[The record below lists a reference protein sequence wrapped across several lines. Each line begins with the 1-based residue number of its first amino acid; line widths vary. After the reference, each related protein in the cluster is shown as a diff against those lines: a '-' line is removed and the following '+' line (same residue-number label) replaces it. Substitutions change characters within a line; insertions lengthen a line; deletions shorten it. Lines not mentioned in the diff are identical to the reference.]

1 MAILDPWTLEFVSSS
16 EEQTMRLGVRLGE
29 LLQPGDL
36 LCLSG
41 ELGAGKTALARGVGR
56 GWGTTL
62 RVTSP
67 TFVVVNEYPRLHDGR
82 ILYHLDC
89 YRLHTPG
96 DVFTTGLEDILAGT
110 EAAMVEWP
118 EHIEKWLQVDHLWI
132 SLTTISDTRRK
143 MQIKAQ
149 GERSQKLLEE
159 FKKNAF
165 GV

>member
-1 MAILDPWTLEFVSSS
+1 MAILDPWTLDFVSSS
-16 EEQTMRLGVRLGE
+16 EEQTLRLGVRLGE

-56 GWGTTL
+56 GWGATL

-82 ILYHLDC
+82 VLYHLDC
-89 YRLHTPG
+89 YRLEGPG
-96 DVFTTGLEDILAGT
+96 DVFTAGLEDLLAEPNT
-110 EAAMVEWP
+110 VMVEWP
-118 EHIEKWLQVDHLWI
+118 ERIEKWLRPDRLWV
-132 SLTTISDTRRK
+132 SLTYASETRRK
-143 MQIKAQ
+143 MQMKAQ
-149 GERSQKLLEE
+149 GDRAQKLLED
-159 FKKNAF
+159 FKKSAF

>member
-1 MAILDPWTLEFVSSS
+1 MAILDPWTLDFVSSS
-16 EEQTMRLGVRLGE
+16 EEQTLRLGVRLGE

-67 TFVVVNEYPRLHDGR
+67 TFVVVNEYPRLHDSR
-82 ILYHLDC
+82 VLYHLDC
-89 YRLHTPG
+89 YRLEGPG
-96 DVFTTGLEDILAGT
+96 DVFTAGLEDLLAEPNT
-110 EAAMVEWP
+110 VMVEWP
-118 EHIEKWLQVDHLWI
+118 ERIEKWLRPDRLWI
-132 SLTTISDTRRK
+132 TLTYASETRRK

-149 GERSQKLLEE
+149 GDRAQKLLEE
-159 FKKNAF
+159 FKKSAF